1 MTMKKI
7 EAVIPEEKLD
17 SVFYA
22 LAELDIGGF
31 TYFNVKGRGQRKRE
45 MVSSGRG
52 GRMEAT
58 HNTNSFIYVVVKDS
72 MVDKIIDTITSHAG
86 TGQAGEGKIFI
97 YDVADAV
104 DVGTKKRGESS
115 L

>member
-22 LAELDIGGF
+22 LVELDIGGF

-52 GRMEAT
+52 GRVEVYT
-58 HNTNSFIYVVVKDS
+58 QCECHHHYSCK
-72 MVDKIIDTITSHAG
+72 
-86 TGQAGEGKIFI
+86 
-97 YDVADAV
+97 
-104 DVGTKKRGESS
+104 
-115 L
+115 

>member
-1 MTMKKI
+1 MTIKKI

-17 SVFYA
+17 AVFYA

-52 GRMEAT
+52 GRIEAT
-58 HNTNSFIYVVVKDS
+58 HNVIALIIAVVKDS
-72 MVDKIIDTITSHAG
+72 MVDAVVNAITSHAS

-104 DVGTKKRGESS
+104 DIGTKKRGESS

>member
-22 LAELDIGGF
+22 LVDLDIGGF

-52 GRMEAT
+52 GRVEAT
-58 HNTNSFIYVVVKDS
+58 HNVNAIIITVVKDS
-72 MVDKIIDTITSHAG
+72 MVDKVIDAITSHAG

>member
-1 MTMKKI
+1 
-7 EAVIPEEKLD
+7 
-17 SVFYA
+17 
-22 LAELDIGGF
+22 
-31 TYFNVKGRGQRKRE
+31 

-52 GRMEAT
+52 GRIEAT
-58 HNTNSFIYVVVKDS
+58 HNVNALIYVIVTESQLPKV
-72 MVDKIIDTITSHAG
+72 IDAITTHEG

-104 DVGTKKRGESS
+104 DIGTKKHGDTS